1 MLAKSSVTPVLNPKS
16 TAAGRRGGN
25 NMNRTTRLLIAVVA
39 SCTLLAGCASEVSEN
54 SEKDQHRSLSTSFHD
69 ATTTASVKITLAFK
83 PGVRAVDVDVDTN
96 RGTVTLYGEVRTEA
110 ERQLAAKVAEDV
122 SGVREVVNH
131 IQVRG

>member
-1 MLAKSSVTPVLNPKS
+1 MK
-16 TAAGRRGGN
+16 
-25 NMNRTTRLLIAVVA
+25 RTTRLLIAVVA
-39 SCTLLAGCASEVSEN
+39 SCTLLAGCAAEVSET
-54 SEKDQHRSLSTSFHD
+54 DQHEKEQHRTLSTSFHD
-69 ATTTASVKITLAFK
+69 ATTTASVKIALAFK

-96 RGTVTLYGEVRTEA
+96 RGTVTLYGEVRSEA